1 MDTLAFPIFSVISA
15 MIRSDFYKTMDEAYL
30 RMADSVVTI
39 ALWIEV
45 FFIMRAG
52 YIIVGSKSTEDE
64 KNPDLQELTYHAL
77 IICAA
82 VFFLK
87 SDTGP
92 LDFVIG
98 LKSMMIA
105 GLTGKDSPGG
115 RQMQE
120 ALVLMDTAFAASNI
134 YNSTTE
140 IKASSDSSSLK
151 SSLITLSL
159 TAQVSPQLTGGLLL
173 IFTEFMVRIG
183 MAIFPLVAYAALY
196 KTTRDIFT
204 NWLGLMLALALLVAT
219 SAVTIFL
226 SAQVTVAFVA
236 GFGAIVLAQ
245 NLLAVPGGSV
255 PLISEFQ
262 QSLIQSGFGYTITAI
277 MLQFPVNA
285 ANFAGGYLNFS
296 GPTTN
301 NELGALYS
309 SKREYSRR

>member
-1 MDTLAFPIFSVISA
+1 MDTLAFPIFSVISGL
-15 MIRSDFYKTMDEAYL
+15 IRSDFYKTMDEAYV
-30 RMADSVVTI
+30 RMATSVVTI

-52 YIIVGSKSTEDE
+52 YIIVGSKTTEDE

-105 GLTGKDSPGG
+105 GLTGSDKPGG
-115 RQMQE
+115 QQMQE
-120 ALVLMDTAFAASNI
+120 ALVLIDTAFATSNI
-134 YNSTTE
+134 YNTT
-140 IKASSDSSSLK
+140 IISHASSDSNALK
-151 SSLITLSL
+151 SSLTTLSL
-159 TAQVSPQLTGGLLL
+159 TSQVSPQLTGGLML

-196 KTTRDIFT
+196 KATRDIFT

-219 SAVTIFL
+219 SSVTIL
-226 SAQVTVAFVA
+226 LAAKVTVAFVV
-236 GFGAIVLAQ
+236 GFGKIVLAQ
-245 NLLAVPGGSV
+245 NLLAIPGGPA

-262 QSLIQSGFGYTITAI
+262 QSLIQSGFGFTITAI

-285 ANFAGGYLNFS
+285 ANFAGDYLKFS
-296 GPTTN
+296 GATTN

-309 SKREYSRR
+309 SKRTYKKR